1 MEKSTIKSILEAA
14 IFAASDPLTIDKLL
28 SLFPE
33 NAKPSKALIHESLE
47 ALQQD
52 YESRGVG
59 LVKVASGYRFQAKSC
74 FSEWLQRLWQQ
85 RPPKYSRALFETLA
99 LIAYKQPLTRG
110 EIEEVRGVAVSSH
123 IVKTLIDREW
133 VKVVGHREVPG
144 KPALLA
150 TTKQFLDYFNLSSL
164 SSLPPLEEL
173 MDLDE
178 VGKQLGLE
186 AVAGEGSEDGAH
198 ESSDETSNVTSE
210 QDEIESS
217 ADAGSGSE
225 FSCSG
230 DSHVDQTPSAHTMKE
245 EAHQLIDTDS
255 SCSVGVAAGS
265 VEENAVGDQDPLTRP
280 DRSVVEEIA

>member
-14 IFAASDPLTIDKLL
+14 IFAASDPLTVDKLL

-33 NAKPSKALIHESLE
+33 SAKPSKALIHESLE

-52 YESRGVG
+52 YESRGVE
-59 LVKVASGYRFQAKSC
+59 LVKVASGYRFQAKSV

-144 KPALLA
+144 KPAFA
-150 TTKQFLDYFNLSSL
+150 
-164 SSLPPLEEL
+164 
-173 MDLDE
+173 
-178 VGKQLGLE
+178 
-186 AVAGEGSEDGAH
+186 
-198 ESSDETSNVTSE
+198 
-210 QDEIESS
+210 
-217 ADAGSGSE
+217 
-225 FSCSG
+225 
-230 DSHVDQTPSAHTMKE
+230 
-245 EAHQLIDTDS
+245 
-255 SCSVGVAAGS
+255 
-265 VEENAVGDQDPLTRP
+265 
-280 DRSVVEEIA
+280 IANNK

>member
-52 YESRGVG
+52 YESRGVE

-186 AVAGEGSEDGAH
+186 AVAGEGSENSAH
-198 ESSDETSNVTSE
+198 KSSDETSEVILE
-210 QDEIESS
+210 QDNVESS
-217 ADAGSGSE
+217 ADSGSGLA
-225 FSCSG
+225 CSD
-230 DSHVDQTPSAHTMKE
+230 DSHADQTPSAHAIKE
-245 EAHQLIDTDS
+245 EAHQLIDTDR

-265 VEENAVGDQDPLTRP
+265 VAENVIEDQDPLTKP

>member
-33 NAKPSKALIHESLE
+33 SAKPSKALIHESLE

-52 YESRGVG
+52 YESRGVE

-198 ESSDETSNVTSE
+198 KSSDETSEVTSE
-210 QDEIESS
+210 QDKIELS
-217 ADAGSGSE
+217 ADSGSGLA
-225 FSCSG
+225 CSD
-230 DSHVDQTPSAHTMKE
+230 DSHADQTPSAHTIKV
-245 EAHQLIDTDS
+245 EAHQLIDTNNSSSVVVTADS
-255 SCSVGVAAGS
+255 VA
-265 VEENAVGDQDPLTRP
+265 ENAVEDQEPVTRS
-280 DRSVVEEIA
+280 DRSVVEEIV